1 MYIYCVH
8 AILTSPSGCQERH
21 FFNVIPE
28 TCGFVDGSFNNRQV
42 NNKKHPYYDELRRL
56 CVTGTEEGWGV
67 VEGWTAVYVTHI
79 YSTVYVSLSER
90 SGHLAF

>member
-1 MYIYCVH
+1 MVQVH
-8 AILTSPSGCQERH
+8 IQE
-21 FFNVIPE
+21 FM
-28 TCGFVDGSFNNRQV
+28 DGSFNNRQV
-42 NNKKHPYYDELRRL
+42 NKKSNPIMMNYEG
-56 CVTGTEEGWGV
+56 CVCTGTEEGWGV

>member
-1 MYIYCVH
+1 MEV
-8 AILTSPSGCQERH
+8 LTIVKLTQKASL
-21 FFNVIPE
+21 F
-28 TCGFVDGSFNNRQV
+28 
-42 NNKKHPYYDELRRL
+42 YDELRRL

-67 VEGWTAVYVTHI
+67 VEGWTAVYVTYI